1 MITKEVRMTLEVPE
15 STSEADREAAERSAR
30 EGAVLSLWERE
41 VLSTRA
47 AAEKLGLDYGEFLD
61 LLAARGI
68 PVEWGPLAT
77 DAIEAAAR
85 QLAGKS
91 A

>member
-1 MITKEVRMTLEVPE
+1 MITKEIHMTLEVPE
-15 STSEADREAAERSAR
+15 GTSEADRAAAELRAR
-30 EGAVLSLWERE
+30 EAAVLSLWENE
-41 VLSTRA
+41 ALSTRA
-47 AAEKLGLDYGEFLD
+47 AAERLGLAYGEFLD

-68 PVEWGPLAT
+68 PVERGPLAT
-77 DAIEAAAR
+77 EAIEAAAR